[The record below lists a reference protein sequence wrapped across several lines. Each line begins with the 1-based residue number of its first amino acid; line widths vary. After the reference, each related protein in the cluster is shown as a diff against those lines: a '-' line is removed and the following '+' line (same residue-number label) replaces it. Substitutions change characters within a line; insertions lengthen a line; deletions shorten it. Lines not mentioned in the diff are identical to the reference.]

1 MDQKCVTQE
10 ERRGQEKLR
19 KTWTEHAGRSDVS
32 LGKLTLLK
40 YTVTHRKRGFT
51 KEQLLGTT

>member
-1 MDQKCVTQE
+1 MGNAG
-10 ERRGQEKLR
+10 ERRGKEKLR